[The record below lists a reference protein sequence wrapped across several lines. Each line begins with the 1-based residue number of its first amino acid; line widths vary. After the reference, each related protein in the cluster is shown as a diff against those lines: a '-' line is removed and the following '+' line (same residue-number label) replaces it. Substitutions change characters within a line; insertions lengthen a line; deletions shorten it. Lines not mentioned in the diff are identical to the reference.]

1 MILGLLTVVLLIGSA
16 IFGAFNIARPLRAL
30 VVPLQ
35 RMAKGEAVELP
46 GTERQDEIGET
57 ACAVNDI
64 KVMLAE
70 KARREAEAKIE
81 QDKRAEAERQAAMQ
95 KMADEFEAAVGG
107 IVQAAVAGDFSQ
119 RVDVSGKTGLVLN
132 VGTAINSMCD
142 NVGKA
147 LTDFDRMLD
156 ALAGGS
162 LMQRISAS
170 YQGNFAQLKENAN
183 KTADRIGAT
192 IAEIKA
198 SAREV
203 TNASAEIATS
213 TDRPVAA
220 HGGAGGQPGRDLGL
234 DGRDLGDCKEER
246 RERPGRQPV
255 SRRYPRR
262 RGTRWPGG
270 RAGGRCH
277 GQD

>member
-1 MILGLLTVVLLIGSA
+1 MSRRIVASTQRNATTLASPDRSA
-16 IFGAFNIARPLRAL
+16 ADRIRRIFGAFNIARPLRAL

-119 RVDVSGKTGLVLN
+119 RVRRTSGQHLGFECQARNRRRSRRATIEG
-132 VGTAINSMCD
+132 APR
-142 NVGKA
+142 A
-147 LTDFDRMLD
+147 
-156 ALAGGS
+156 A
-162 LMQRISAS
+162 
-170 YQGNFAQLKENAN
+170 E
-183 KTADRIGAT
+183 ADRYRAHAAGRGA
-192 IAEIKA
+192 
-198 SAREV
+198 SR
-203 TNASAEIATS
+203 
-213 TDRPVAA
+213 
-220 HGGAGGQPGRDLGL
+220 GGARWRD
-234 DGRDLGDCKEER
+234 R
-246 RERPGRQPV
+246 RCATANGA
-255 SRRYPRR
+255 RR
-262 RGTRWPGG
+262 RQCREH
-270 RAGGRCH
+270 RCFCAA
-277 GQD
+277 